1 MKRKQKIKKKLKI
14 LNPICNDLVSIIMPA
29 FNSENY
35 ISESIKSIINQSHEN
50 WELLVTDDFSTD
62 NTNKIIRSFQK
73 QDNRIILFN
82 FKENKGAGIARNNSI
97 FNAKGRFI
105 AFLDSDDRWKPNK
118 LKTQIDFMLSNKLSL
133 TYSGYDVINE
143 KGSYIKSIMAPES
156 INYSQILSNNYIGCL
171 TAIYDT
177 NSLGK
182 KYMPDIRKRQDWV
195 LWINILE
202 LIRETKGITDSLA
215 IYVDRKDSISGN
227 KFLLLKY
234 NWTVYS
240 NVLGFN
246 KLKSFLLMINF
257 IIHYAVKK
265 VK

>member
-1 MKRKQKIKKKLKI
+1 
-14 LNPICNDLVSIIMPA
+14 MPTY
-29 FNSENY
+29 NSENY
-35 ISESIKSIINQSHEN
+35 ISESIKSVINQSHQN
-50 WELLVTDDFSTD
+50 WELLITDDFSTD
-62 NTNKIIRSFQK
+62 KTIKVIQDFQK
-73 QDNRIILFN
+73 QDDRIILFQL
-82 FKENKGAGIARNNSI
+82 KINKGAGIARNNSI
-97 FNAKGRFI
+97 SNAKGRFI

-118 LKTQIDFMLSNKLSL
+118 LKTQIAFMLFNKLSL

-143 KGSYIKSIMAPES
+143 KESYIKTITAPES
-156 INYSQILSNNYIGCL
+156 INYREILSNNYIGCL

-177 NSLGK
+177 NSIGK
-182 KYMPDIRKRQDWV
+182 KYMPDIRRRQDWV

-227 KFLLLKY
+227 KLLMLKY

-240 NVLGFN
+240 NILGFN
-246 KLKSFLLMINF
+246 KVKSFLLMINF

-265 VK
+265 IK